1 MSEFAL
7 APLPSRPVLRRSLRS
22 RITDLDPSLR
32 VFAED
37 LMGESSNIDLLAVD
51 RSGGLLVVLIGD
63 EGRDLE
69 LVARA
74 LALCAW
80 VRPRVR
86 DWLQLAPDLGL
97 SPDAGAR
104 ALICCPSFQ
113 AETITAAGSLGP
125 EVLELALC
133 RWVRNS
139 GSEGVLLEPLAAP
152 GRTRAPDPDDGPA
165 IEPAPFRSGLSDEDL
180 NLSAEE
186 RSEFE

>member
-1 MSEFAL
+1 
-7 APLPSRPVLRRSLRS
+7 VLRRSLRN
-22 RITDLDPSLR
+22 RIGDLDPSLR

-37 LMGESSNIDLLAVD
+37 LLGETSTIDLLAVD
-51 RSGGLLVVLIGD
+51 RTGGLVVVLIGD
-63 EGRDLE
+63 EGSDLE

-80 VRPRVR
+80 VRPRIR

-125 EVLELALC
+125 AVLELVRY

-139 GSEGVLLEPLAAP
+139 GSEGVLLERLAAP
-152 GRTRAPDPDDGPA
+152 GGARVPDPDDGRVA
-165 IEPAPFRSGLSDEDL
+165 EPAPFRTGLSDEDL
-180 NLSAEE
+180 NLSDEE